1 MLVALAF
8 ASPHQGQI
16 LERMKGVE
24 PSPSAWKAESS
35 PRRTSANSGTRRWD
49 SNPRRGEYESLVL
62 PLNYAGVIK
71 RDVTESAYKTPT
83 YFSPYRVFDASNW
96 LRSHGFAPVFKVMSH
111 V

>member
-1 MLVALAF
+1 MVPAAPYLNITRWGFTGSNLSLFYVMLLK
-8 ASPHQGQI
+8 I
-16 LERMKGVE
+16 
-24 PSPSAWKAESS
+24 
-35 PRRTSANSGTRRWD
+35 SGTRRWD

-111 V
+111 VRY